1 MTKLTQADVQ
11 RLISDPSPESRAA
24 TMLRVGVAYGADEL
38 VESEQAL
45 AVEIIRAILPEV
57 ELNLRCRLAES
68 LQNSAHLDRGLAIQL
83 AKDVIDVATP
93 ILAHSP
99 VLTDA
104 DLVEIIS
111 AASPAHIRAVTQR
124 ATLSSA
130 VTGAIIQYGDEPA
143 VLRIAANSNAAINAD
158 GLHRIL
164 NRFPDHNRLNET
176 LSHRPALPLAI
187 VERLATVVTGKILER
202 LIQRYALPAQRVS
215 SILHHSREH
224 FLLTSM
230 GGHLAEELRDFAER
244 LEENGLLSGSLVL
257 RALAIGQFAFLLQAL
272 SVKSGIAIGNIR
284 KLMSDDGGNGQEQ
297 LFLKCHLPDSY
308 RRLFVQL
315 AQAGGNLPAHRDGKA
330 PIGWVDQA
338 LMILRTYLEQV
349 DPDQNLEQV
358 ITEVILRLDGDVE
371 VPGSRRS
378 A

>member
-1 MTKLTQADVQ
+1 
-11 RLISDPSPESRAA
+11 
-24 TMLRVGVAYGADEL
+24 MLRVGAAYGGGEL
-38 VESEQAL
+38 VEAERELAL
-45 AVEIIRAILPEV
+45 AIIQTILPEV
-57 ELNLRCRLAES
+57 ELTLRCRLAES
-68 LQNSAHLDRGLAIQL
+68 LQHSPHLERGLAMQL

-93 ILAHSP
+93 ILAYSP

-104 DLVEIIS
+104 DLVEIITS
-111 AASPAHIRAVTQR
+111 TSPAHIRAVTQR
-124 ATLSSA
+124 AFLTTE
-130 VTGAIIQYGDEPA
+130 VTDAIVLHGDEA
-143 VLRIAANSNAAINAD
+143 AILRIAANSNAAINAD
-158 GLHRIL
+158 GFHRMM
-164 NRFPDHNRLNET
+164 NRFPDHGRLNET
-176 LSHRPALPLAI
+176 MTQRPALPLAI
-187 VERLATVVTGKILER
+187 VERLATVVTGKVLER

-284 KLMSDDGGNGQEQ
+284 KLMSDDGGKGQEQ
-297 LFLKCHLPDSY
+297 LFLKCNLPGAY
-308 RRLFVQL
+308 RRLFIQL

-330 PIGWVDQA
+330 PTGWVDQA
-338 LMILRTYLEQV
+338 ALILRTYLEQV
-349 DPDQNLEQV
+349 DPDQNLEQLV
-358 ITEVILRLDGDVE
+358 TEVILRLDGDVE
-371 VPGSRRS
+371 APGSRRT

>member
-1 MTKLTQADVQ
+1 MTRLTQVDVE
-11 RLISDPSPESRAA
+11 RLISDPSPESRAE
-24 TMLRVGVAYGADEL
+24 TMLRVGVTYGAAEM
-38 VESEQAL
+38 VESEQMLAL
-45 AVEIIRAILPEV
+45 EIIRAILPEV
-57 ELNLRCRLAES
+57 ELALRCRLAES
-68 LQNSAHLDRGLAIQL
+68 LQNAPHLDRGLALQL

-93 ILAHSP
+93 ILTHSP
-99 VLTDA
+99 ALMDA
-104 DLVEIIS
+104 DLVEII
-111 AASPAHIRAVTQR
+111 AATSPAHIRAVAQR
-124 ATLSSA
+124 AFLSSQ

-143 VLRIAANSNAAINAD
+143 VLRVAANSNAAIDAD
-158 GLHRIL
+158 GYHHVL
-164 NRFPDHNRLNET
+164 NRFPDQTRLNET
-176 LSHRPALPLAI
+176 LSQRPALPLAI
-187 VERLATVVTGKILER
+187 VERLATVVTGKVLER
-202 LIQRYALPAQRVS
+202 LIHRYALPAQRVS

-284 KLMSDDGGNGQEQ
+284 KLMSDDGGKGQEQ

-308 RRLFVQL
+308 RRLFIQL

-330 PIGWVDQA
+330 PAGWVDQA
-338 LMILRTYLEQV
+338 LMILRSYLEQA

-358 ITEVILRLDGDVE
+358 VTEVILRLEGDIE
-371 VPGSRRS
+371 ASGSRRS